1 MQQILIWTLPS
12 LSRKCGILHGMRL
25 AVLSTSF
32 EKMLLPL
39 LLLVKCSFVH
49 LY

>member
-12 LSRKCGILHGMRL
+12 LSSKCGILHGMRP

-32 EKMLLPL
+32 EKI
-39 LLLVKCSFVH
+39 FVH